1 MKPPAPKQA
10 PLSPEQVEALARLG
24 DPNYGKTKPAG
35 KGEAPVAPPPP
46 NPEKPSEAAKP
57 EEGAQ
62 PPAEP
67 AKTAPEPD
75 PAPLHTH
82 RRADDPP
89 PTAEDAKK
97 PWEVASTAPK
107 AVNFQPDE
115 LLHAKMEW
123 VSKNVPGGMSRL
135 RMVREGVAML
145 CDQLIEK
152 HYKP

>member
-1 MKPPAPKQA
+1 MATKALPPMKPPAPKQPA
-10 PLSPEQVEALARLG
+10 LTPEQVEALSRLE

-35 KGEAPVAPPPP
+35 EAEAPAP
-46 NPEKPSEAAKP
+46 NPEKPAEAAKP

-62 PPAEP
+62 PLAEP
-67 AKTAPEPD
+67 AKTAPEPA
-75 PAPLHTH
+75 PAAAAP
-82 RRADDPP
+82 
-89 PTAEDAKK
+89 KK
-97 PWEVASTAPK
+97 PWEESTTAPK

-145 CDQLIEK
+145 CDQLIAK
-152 HYKP
+152 HYREES